1 MKAIRNIFVKNE
13 IAKMVRHSKNQFILL
28 CLVFALLIIALN
40 QSIFGLQKINQKYNN
55 PFANYIQVATP
66 KNVDQDREAMVKSIV
81 QKFSS
86 EPLKSRLK
94 IEKVNE
100 LHYEFIA
107 FSNPKTGM
115 AKTYKGRTF
124 TEGDQLY
131 KELTGSASENII
143 QSLKLEKNDVNKQYG
158 IIVTESMVIDLGYDP
173 YTVKMIPMKL
183 EAKEFVLIPVHTVVK
198 NLPQYSDFMVSDDFS
213 YINNQSIDK
222 TNFATLGGS
231 NRYTLMSMLDTA
243 GIIKRAHQ
251 ILKNIEEEKC
261 TILQIDKN
269 NKLYSCEFTLSDY
282 WSYTDKMDRTSEINN
297 KQVGR
302 DLLFNKYTLDYVET
316 ESVKTFT
323 PDYLEFKFASLDSV
337 QVFQQACL
345 QNNLEPDMQIIKS
358 RHLFAEVGAISKILA
373 AGFILFS
380 LLMLFIFTN
389 SFISRHIEE
398 IKPNLGT
405 LLAYGMPGSLI
416 VNNYLTV
423 IFIVY
428 SAAFLVGL
436 VLSLIVSYLLHLIFQ
451 VPFIF
456 NYQIPAMLCV
466 AIFITLLYSRSV
478 IIKIFTKTP
487 GDLIYKR

>member
-143 QSLKLEKNDVNKQYG
+143 QSLKLEKTDVNKQYG

-222 TNFATLGGS
+222 TNFATLGSS

-243 GIIKRAHQ
+243 SIIKRAHQ

-261 TILQIDKN
+261 TILQIDKS

-282 WSYTDKMDRTSEINN
+282 WSFTDKMDRTTEINN
-297 KQVGR
+297 KQVEKN
-302 DLLFNKYTLDYVET
+302 LLYNKYTLDYVET
-316 ESVKTFT
+316 ESVKTF
-323 PDYLEFKFASLDSV
+323 
-337 QVFQQACL
+337 
-345 QNNLEPDMQIIKS
+345 I
-358 RHLFAEVGAISKILA
+358 
-373 AGFILFS
+373 
-380 LLMLFIFTN
+380 
-389 SFISRHIEE
+389 
-398 IKPNLGT
+398 
-405 LLAYGMPGSLI
+405 
-416 VNNYLTV
+416 
-423 IFIVY
+423 
-428 SAAFLVGL
+428 
-436 VLSLIVSYLLHLIFQ
+436 
-451 VPFIF
+451 
-456 NYQIPAMLCV
+456 
-466 AIFITLLYSRSV
+466 
-478 IIKIFTKTP
+478 
-487 GDLIYKR
+487 